1 MAITKSDARQWPLAE
16 IIRFNVADVAA
27 GEVAMADLQGGEV
40 VVGGSLTVVT
50 AWNTTGAA
58 TVDLGDE
65 DVGDRY
71 LDGVNLKA
79 AARTALTLTGHVYPT
94 AAELVATFAFA
105 DTDADAGEA
114 ILEFTVIREGRQS
127 ETA

>member
-16 IIRFNVADVAA
+16 IIRFNVSDVAA

-105 DTDADAGEA
+105 AADADAGEA

>member
-58 TVDLGDE
+58 TVDLGDGA
-65 DVGDRY
+65 VGDRY

-105 DTDADAGEA
+105 AADADAGEA

>member
-94 AAELVATFAFA
+94 AAELVATFAFD
-105 DTDADAGEA
+105 DTAADAGEA